1 VPKNQLVV
9 STQSNIKKYN
19 TRFVTKQ
26 QPLSLDIPLIVLVN
40 ERSASASEIVA
51 GALQDLDRAVV
62 IGNQSFGKGLVQQPK
77 PLPYGAQIKITISR
91 YFTPSG
97 RCIQALDYSRKTK
110 SGAVKSVEDNADV
123 FKTKNGR
130 DVFGG
135 GGIMPDINLGVS
147 SKFDLIKILKK
158 NNFVFN
164 FALAYNERNPV
175 KNPKDFSLKES
186 VFNQFKKDCL
196 SKGFSLETTTENLL
210 LKAYVAAEEENLSSI
225 IESVAVF
232 NDALNKEKEA
242 EFVLL
247 KSEILTLLSEEI
259 IKMAFYNEGVYEY
272 ALLNNKAI
280 NTAKILLGDL
290 GRYAALLK

>member
-1 VPKNQLVV
+1 
-9 STQSNIKKYN
+9 
-19 TRFVTKQ
+19 
-26 QPLSLDIPLIVLVN
+26 
-40 ERSASASEIVA
+40 
-51 GALQDLDRAVV
+51 
-62 IGNQSFGKGLVQQPK
+62 
-77 PLPYGAQIKITISR
+77 
-91 YFTPSG
+91 
-97 RCIQALDYSRKTK
+97 
-110 SGAVKSVEDNADV
+110 
-123 FKTKNGR
+123 
-130 DVFGG
+130 
-135 GGIMPDINLGVS
+135 
-147 SKFDLIKILKK
+147 LIKILKK